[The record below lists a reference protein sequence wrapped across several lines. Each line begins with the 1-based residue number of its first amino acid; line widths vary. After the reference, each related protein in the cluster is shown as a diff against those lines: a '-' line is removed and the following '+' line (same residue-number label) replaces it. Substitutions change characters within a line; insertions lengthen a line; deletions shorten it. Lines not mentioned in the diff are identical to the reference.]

1 MANVNDDICIR
12 ITVQNPK
19 GQPLEGTVDLE
30 FQPHDSGETVNV
42 KGQDASK
49 EIDVSGLQRTPI
61 GLYQLTVT
69 PTDVFKPVSQFV
81 TIPASGSVAV
91 TVVIDKGT
99 GGTDGVCIV
108 VTVHNPQGQPLGGTV
123 DLVFTPQKP
132 GNTVTLKAQD
142 TSRDIAVSGLQRSP
156 QGNYQLTVTPTDVAK
171 SATQSVAIPATG
183 FSTVTLVIDKGSGQ
197 QSGPNVVQGNLV
209 FDNGLAAAGI
219 TVRVFHVSF
228 GGQDVKLG
236 EAVSDAQ
243 GKYSI
248 TYTPPGPGLPN
259 VQVRVL
265 DSAGKEVTISA
276 TKYNAAQSET
286 LNLVVPASTH
296 PLAPEFQRLASD
308 MGRSIGGVGNLGQAQ
323 AGQARQDLTLLNQ
336 STNWDARVVA
346 LAATAA
352 QHTATTGLGHDVL
365 YALFRVGLPND
376 PSLLASVPAATVKQA
391 LVKANQ
397 SGIVNFSDQ
406 QITDATTTF
415 ENFASTTLLASVA
428 PGAVSKYTDML
439 SPFVT
444 DPNLQ
449 KSFAGLYFSQP
460 QVSADFWTQ
469 AATLKIPPATLD
481 NLRLQGRFLY
491 LTYNNAQL
499 AGKLQGD
506 IGSLQNLPLLAEK
519 DYHRPDTWKGVL
531 TTLAGGGSVDA
542 LIPSIYTG
550 NTAARLAAYSGDLAR
565 KVRMSFPTQVTAR
578 MIENKEIVAH
588 PDVPA
593 FLKAASAVGY
603 SLGRTPLN
611 AFLNNSGK
619 NLPPLT
625 KEATQ
630 SLKTLHRLFQITPST
645 ESLQAATTAGLTSAF
660 QIASYSKEEFMAKY
674 TTVFPPGEAAW
685 IYGQSQTVSSVTFNF
700 FQMAKQLDTSP
711 PLYGL
716 SGSTADRQN
725 AKKAIVQQ
733 FPSMASLFGNL
744 DFCECE
750 DCRSVLSPAA
760 YFVDVLDLLG
770 EHSTPNAA
778 LNTPLDV
785 LIGSAKISG
794 RRPDLGVIPL
804 TCENTNTAMP
814 YVDLVNE
821 ILEYYIA
828 NNNKLDTGLAYDTG
842 SATTA
847 DLTAEPQHILPSVYN
862 TTLKQA
868 VYPLNL
874 PFDLW
879 ISTVRGFLNYFK
891 TPLSQVVDTLRP
903 TDNLE
908 LFTDANAYAYYRAQI
923 LAESLGI
930 SPAEYAVFTV
940 FDTNKWFTLYGYAD
954 EPTAKIALP
963 SAKTLSQLLGLSY
976 QDLTDLMTTG
986 FLNPNLYSLLFQFER
1001 FGIDMSDAFSFTG
1014 QPGYPP
1020 LVDTPPAHDLTD
1032 FENLLTRITQ
1042 QYKTINPAS
1051 TFDAKTWLNTV
1062 LPANYSK
1069 KVLVLADPDSG
1080 CNFTST
1086 TLQYADGSPATPLDF
1101 VKFNLFVR
1109 LWKKLGWTLDE
1120 TDRALQAFFPP
1131 NLPAFTDPGFD
1142 AAFGSAWKTAL
1153 VYLAHLDDLNTRLAP
1168 ALGRVALLPLWVNL
1182 ATQGES
1188 PLYAQLLL
1196 TPSVLNNDFAF
1207 DDPNGQF
1214 PWPAADMPAALGLIS
1229 AHLPAIQGVLSLTSA
1244 EITAILSDAG
1254 IAAPAA
1260 FTLANL
1266 SLCCRY
1272 SLLAQCLQLSVADMI
1287 ALKTMSGL
1295 SPFQAITGTPLNVLA
1310 DDILLDQ
1317 TLAFVKEVVVV
1328 QNSGFTVED
1337 LKYLLRHQ
1345 FDPVGKYQTDPNA
1358 MVALVQTV
1366 ATGISQIRAQNTV
1379 PPVPADMAESLID
1392 QILSGLFPAT
1402 ILKALFTQLTNS
1414 QSYTVTA
1421 GSGTAL
1427 NAPDFILAPEITLS
1441 FDGVKNIQTLVCKGL
1456 LLDWRKADIEALN
1469 QNAALN
1475 GLLSGLLDNVQ
1486 LQARTTLDNS
1496 IADVLGV
1503 WASLVQ
1509 YEAVATGVTQPQA
1522 IADPLGK
1529 LAHADPSLSFTYDV
1543 SDKLQWL
1550 GYRGAL
1556 TAAKLNALTVIN
1568 PSATLATLLG
1578 QVQQQ
1583 ALPAYNEMTG
1593 SLIALGCNLQTYK
1606 ATQSGIALGGQVD
1619 PAVFAAAL
1627 TQAQRSG
1634 TITDP
1639 VPLIQISYDSG
1650 IQTLLC
1656 TGVLTS
1662 AMQGQLAALI
1672 AAPPPVATLLGTLLQ
1687 TVRTQALSEFQPLAK
1702 DLLAPAINDPD
1713 PFVTPFLGA
1722 TSVKQQKFGKAE
1734 LVKVF
1739 LPLLVQKLSRQL
1751 ILQTLSATLASD
1763 PSLTE
1768 ALVTDAALLNDPNN
1782 PGKSLLQTFLAV
1794 GQRGVSAFY
1803 YDKNNALLSS
1813 EIAVTPDKADPTVSR
1828 CHFEGYLQ
1836 PSTDGPYRFF
1846 VELGNAGAYAEF
1858 HLDSPDPTVL
1868 FANPVIQATAAK
1880 DGDEAGQFAQL
1891 KGGAAYHFTLDF
1903 LSLGASGAR
1912 MLIQGET
1919 LPKGPLSQLVLFP
1932 QQTVDSFARAQVL
1945 LAKVLQI
1952 VQGTALD
1959 LREVSYLVSNAA
1971 QFSNLKM
1978 SSLPTEA
1985 SDDTVA
1991 NAQSLFTQFL
2001 TLADYGDLR
2010 KGPAGGTDGLVDV
2023 FGAAATPPGISAI
2036 YYPTANETGVP
2047 QASGIA
2053 ATTDTA
2059 DPTNNKPG
2067 TASCR
2072 FEGYFLVPT
2081 DGAYIFFAELGNAG
2095 AQVTLRIDSPH
2106 GTAPL
2111 ANPIVLQHT
2120 AAADGEEA
2128 SQTVTLTSGV
2138 AYRLTLDFQNLGA
2151 KGASLLVQGDSSL
2164 PKGALNKLLLYP
2176 VSQLPPWMLLAN
2188 LTRRD
2193 AQVVKDVAAALGP
2206 DPHFSNNV
2214 GIRRL
2219 WQAVQLVQIVRLPVA
2234 SLTASTAIID
2244 ANPPFPDVIAANFKN
2259 AVKAQYT
2266 ADQWRP
2272 IAQSVFDP
2280 LRQAKRDALVAYLVA
2295 LPTLGIENSN
2305 QLFEYFLVD
2314 PGMEPIVQTS
2324 RLRLALSSVQTF
2336 VQRCLLNLENG
2347 NTQHPE
2353 RNVSASAIRADW
2365 WEWMKRYRVWQANRE
2380 IFLFP
2385 ENWMEPELR
2394 LDKTDLFQAL
2404 ESELL
2409 QGDVTRDLVED
2420 AFLTYLKGLDVR
2432 ARLDIIASYLD
2443 QDTTNPGN
2451 STLHV
2456 LGRTYGHPHKY
2467 FYRTYSTG
2475 TWSGWVAVTPD
2486 IESNHI
2492 VLAVWRG
2499 RLNVFWL
2506 TFITKQEAPS
2516 GGSGGKNIN
2525 DFGIYDLSSA
2535 IEGSNARPQLQIQ
2548 LHWSEYFQGKWS
2560 NRISTD
2566 VNKFTPI
2573 DVFDG
2578 FTPDHDIYIHVSK
2591 EIDINGNEGA
2601 VKIHLDINLGG
2612 GNGIGSFRVTSKN
2625 CNPDFG
2631 AQYWEEGPGTPYNT
2645 FAVDAT
2651 LGVGQNDSSPLT
2663 ATFESNI
2670 SDNLFTGPS
2679 GIPQTETILKNGS
2692 KFELLTVPNPISP
2705 PFSTSSDF
2713 WDAGGL
2719 VSPFFFHD
2727 NSSPNADSGSQFLDQ
2742 RTYFVQP
2749 SLTETVIDYWFG
2761 WAIGPSTPTVNWYD
2775 PIYLTNI
2782 PVVAQV
2788 PAAGPI
2794 PPNPGDPVYSIFP
2807 MQNLADW
2814 ATSPGVAISY
2824 GGVSIGKT
2832 GGLLNSGLLAVAGAC
2847 ASGAGGVTAL
2857 ATSGA
2862 GRTTTGALT
2871 VVGRQGLIQ
2880 APSAPRAAAP
2890 KPASRQKN
2898 S

>member
-1 MANVNDDICIR
+1 MASTNDDVCIR
-12 ITVQNPK
+12 ITVHDPK
-19 GQPLEGTVDLE
+19 GQPLGGMVDLE
-30 FQPHDSGETVNV
+30 FQPHESGETVTV
-42 KGQDASK
+42 RGQDASK
-49 EIDVSGLQRTPI
+49 EIDVSGLQRTPN

-69 PTDVFKPVSQFV
+69 PTDVFTPVSQFV

-91 TVVIDKGT
+91 TVVIDKGR
-99 GGTDGVCIV
+99 GTADVCIV
-108 VTVHNPQGQPLGGTV
+108 VSVHNPQGKPLGGTV
-123 DLVFTPQKP
+123 DLVFARPKP
-132 GNTVTLKAQD
+132 GSTVTLKAQD
-142 TSRDIAVSGLQRSP
+142 ASKDIPVSGLQRAP

-171 SATQSVAIPATG
+171 PATQSVAIPATG
-183 FSTVTLVIDKGSGQ
+183 FSTVTVVIDKSGGQ
-197 QSGPNVVQGNLV
+197 QSSPNVVQGNLV
-209 FDNGLAAAGI
+209 FDNGLAAGGI
-219 TVRVFHVSF
+219 TVRIFNVSF
-228 GGQDVKLG
+228 GGQDAKLG
-236 EAVSDAQ
+236 EALTDAT

-248 TYTPPGPGLPN
+248 TYTPSSAGLPYL
-259 VQVRVL
+259 QVRVL
-265 DSAGKEVTISA
+265 DSTGKEVTISA
-276 TKYNAAQSET
+276 TKYNAGQSET

-296 PLAPEFQRLASD
+296 PLAPEFQRLADD

-323 AGQARQDLTLLNQ
+323 EGKDRQDLTLLNQ

-346 LAATAA
+346 LGATAA
-352 QHTATTGLGHDVL
+352 QQVATTGLDHGVL

-397 SGIVNFSDQ
+397 AGIVSLTDR
-406 QITDATTTF
+406 QISDATTTF
-415 ENFASTTLLASVA
+415 QNFATTTLLASAA
-428 PGAVSKYTDML
+428 PGAVSKYTEML
-439 SPFVT
+439 SPILE
-444 DPNLQ
+444 DPNQQ
-449 KSFAGLYFSQP
+449 KDFASLYFSQP
-460 QVSADFWTQ
+460 QVSPDFWTQ
-469 AATLKIPPATLD
+469 AANLKIPAATLD
-481 NLRLQGRFLY
+481 NLRLQGKFLY

-499 AGKLQGD
+499 AGKLQSD

-519 DYHRPDTWKGVL
+519 DYHQPDTWQGVL
-531 TTLAGGGSVDA
+531 TTLAGAGGVDA

-550 NTAARLAAYSGDLAR
+550 STATRLAAYSGDLAR
-565 KVRMSFPTQVTAR
+565 KVRVSFPTQVTAR

-588 PDVPA
+588 SDVPA

-619 NLPPLT
+619 SLPALN

-645 ESLQAATTAGLTSAF
+645 ESLQAATKAGLTSAF
-660 QIASYSKEEFMAKY
+660 QIASYSKDEFMAKY
-674 TTVFPPGEAAW
+674 GKLFPPGEAIW
-685 IYGQSQTVSSVTFNF
+685 IHGQSQTVSSVTFNF

-716 SGSTADRQN
+716 SGTAADVQN
-725 AKKAIVQQ
+725 AKNSIVQQ

-770 EHSTPNAA
+770 EHSAPNAA
-778 LNTPLDV
+778 GNTPLDV
-785 LIGSAKISG
+785 LIGSAKIPG

-814 YVDLVNE
+814 YIDLVNE
-821 ILEYYIA
+821 ILEYFIA
-828 NNNKLDTGLAYDTG
+828 HKNQLDTGLAYDTG

-847 DLTAEPQHILPSVYN
+847 DLTAEPQNIQPSVYD
-862 TTLKQA
+862 TFLKQTS
-868 VYPLNL
+868 YPLNL

-891 TPLSQVVDTLRP
+891 TPLSQVVDALRP
-903 TDNLE
+903 ADTLE
-908 LFTDANAYAYYRAQI
+908 LFTDANAYPYYRAQI
-923 LAESLGI
+923 LAEALGF
-930 SPAEYAVFTV
+930 SPSEYAVFTA
-940 FDTNKWFTLYGYAD
+940 FDATKWFALYGYPD
-954 EPTAKIALP
+954 EPTAKAALP
-963 SAKTLSQLLGLSY
+963 SAKTLSQRLGLSY

-1014 QPGYPP
+1014 QPGYPA
-1020 LVDTPPAHDLTD
+1020 LVDNPPNHALTD
-1032 FENLLTRITQ
+1032 FENLLTQITQ
-1042 QYKTINPAS
+1042 EYTTMNAAS
-1051 TFDAKTWLNTV
+1051 KFDAKTWLNTV

-1080 CNFTST
+1080 CNFTDT

-1131 NLPAFTDPGFD
+1131 NLPAFTDPGFN

-1168 ALGRVALLPLWVNL
+1168 ALGRDALLPLWVNL
-1182 ATQGES
+1182 PTQGES
-1188 PLYAQLLL
+1188 PLYAQLFL

-1214 PWPAADMPAALGLIS
+1214 PWPAADMAPGLGLLS
-1229 AHLPAIQGVLSLTSA
+1229 AHLPAIQGVLGLTSA

-1254 IAAPAA
+1254 IASPAA

-1266 SLCCRY
+1266 SVCYRY
-1272 SLLAQCLQLSVADMI
+1272 SMLAQCLQLSVADMI

-1295 SPFQAITGTPLNVLA
+1295 SPFQALTGTPLNVLA

-1358 MVALVQTV
+1358 MVSLVQTV
-1366 ATGISQIRAQNTV
+1366 ATGISQIQAQNTV
-1379 PPVPADMAESLID
+1379 PPIAADTAESLID

-1421 GSGTAL
+1421 PSATGL
-1427 NAPDFILAPEITLS
+1427 NPADFASAPEITLS
-1441 FDGVKNIQTLVCKGL
+1441 FDGITGTQTLVCKGL
-1456 LLDWRKADIEALN
+1456 LPDWRKAEIEALN

-1475 GLLSGLLDNVQ
+1475 ALLSGLLDSVQ
-1486 LQARTTLDNS
+1486 ALVRTTLDNS

-1509 YEAVATGVTQPQA
+1509 YEAVATGVTQPQS
-1522 IADPLGK
+1522 ISDPLGK
-1529 LAHADPSLSFTYDV
+1529 LAQADPSLSFTYDS

-1550 GYRGAL
+1550 GYRGPL
-1556 TAAKLNALTVIN
+1556 TAAKLNTLTAIN

-1593 SLIALGCNLQTYK
+1593 SLIALACNLQTYK
-1606 ATQSGIALGGQVD
+1606 ATQSGVVLGSQVD
-1619 PAVFAAAL
+1619 PAAFSAALAAAH
-1627 TQAQRSG
+1627 QSG
-1634 TITDP
+1634 AITDP

-1650 IQTLLC
+1650 VQTLLC
-1656 TGVLTS
+1656 TGVLTV
-1662 AMQGQLAALI
+1662 AMQGKLAALI
-1672 AAPPPVATLLGTLLQ
+1672 AAPPPVAALLASLLN
-1687 TVRTQALSEFQPLAK
+1687 TVRSQAVSEFQSLAK
-1702 DLLAPAINDPD
+1702 DLLDAAINDPD
-1713 PFVTPFLGA
+1713 PFVTPFLGS

-1739 LPLLVQKLSRQL
+1739 LPLLAQKLSRQL
-1751 ILQTLSATLASD
+1751 IVQTLSATLASD

-1768 ALVTDAALLNDPNN
+1768 ALIADAALLNDPSN

-1794 GQRGVSAFY
+1794 GQKGVSASY
-1803 YDKNNALLSS
+1803 YDKSNTLLGT
-1813 EIAVTPDKADPTVSR
+1813 EIAVTPDKADPAVSR
-1828 CHFEGYLQ
+1828 CHFEGYLE

-1868 FANPVIQATAAK
+1868 FTNPVIQATAAK
-1880 DGDEAGQFAQL
+1880 DGDEAGQFVQL

-1903 LSLGASGAR
+1903 LSLGTSGAR

-1919 LPKGPLSQLVLFP
+1919 LPKGPLSQLVLLP
-1932 QQTVDSFARAQVL
+1932 QQTVDSFSRAEVL
-1945 LAKVLQI
+1945 LSKVLQI

-1971 QFSNLKM
+1971 QFSNLKL
-1978 SSLPTEA
+1978 SSLPTQA
-1985 SDDTVA
+1985 SDDAVA

-2001 TLADYGDLR
+2001 TLADYADLR
-2010 KGPAGGTDGLVDV
+2010 KGPAGGTDKLVDV
-2023 FGAAATPPGISAI
+2023 FEAAATPSGISAN
-2036 YYPTANETGVP
+2036 YYPTANESGVP

-2081 DGAYIFFAELGNAG
+2081 DGAYTFFAELGNAG
-2095 AQVTLRIDSPH
+2095 AQATLRIDSPH

-2138 AYRLTLDFQNLGA
+2138 AYHLTLDFQKLGVE
-2151 KGASLLVQGDSSL
+2151 GASLLVQGDSSL
-2164 PKGALNKLLLYP
+2164 PKGAFSRLLLYP

-2193 AQVVKDVAAALGP
+2193 PQVVKDVATALGP
-2206 DPHFSNNV
+2206 DPHFSNNL
-2214 GIRRL
+2214 GIRRI
-2219 WQAVQLVQIVRLPVA
+2219 WQALQLVQIVRLPVA
-2234 SLTASTAIID
+2234 SLTASTAIIG
-2244 ANPPFPDVIAANFKN
+2244 ANPPLPGVIAANFKN

-2280 LRQAKRDALVAYLVA
+2280 LRRAKRDSLVAYLVA
-2295 LPTLGIENSN
+2295 LPSLGLQNSN

-2347 NTQHPE
+2347 NTQHPD

-2394 LDKTDLFQAL
+2394 LDKTDLFEAL

-2420 AFLTYLKGLDVR
+2420 AFFTYLKGLDVR

-2443 QDTTNPGN
+2443 QDTTSPGN

-2475 TWSGWVAVTPD
+2475 TWSGWVSVTPD

-2492 VLAVWRG
+2492 VLAIWRG

-2506 TFITKQEAPS
+2506 TFITKQQAPS

-2525 DFGIYDLSSA
+2525 DFGINDLSSA

-2573 DVFDG
+2573 GVFAG
-2578 FTPDHDIYIHVSK
+2578 FTPDRDIYIHVSK
-2591 EIDINGNEGA
+2591 EIDSNGNEGA

-2612 GNGIGSFRVTSKN
+2612 GNTIGSFRVTSKN
-2625 CNPDFG
+2625 CDPDFG
-2631 AQYWEEGPGTPYNT
+2631 LQYWEAGPGTPYNT

-2651 LGVGQNDSSPLT
+2651 LGVGQDDSSPLT
-2663 ATFESNI
+2663 ASFESSI

-2679 GIPQTETILKNGS
+2679 GKFQTETILNNGTR
-2692 KFELLTVPNPISP
+2692 FELLTVPNPINP
-2705 PFSTSSDF
+2705 PFATSSDF
-2713 WDAGGL
+2713 WEGGGL
-2719 VSPFFFHD
+2719 VSPFFYHD
-2727 NSSPNADSGSQFLDQ
+2727 NSSPNANSGSPFLDQ

-2749 SLTETVIDYWFG
+2749 SLTEEVVNYWYG
-2761 WAIGPSTPTVNWYD
+2761 WAIGPSTPAVSWYD
-2775 PIYLTNI
+2775 PTYLGSI
-2782 PVVAQV
+2782 PVIAQV
-2788 PAAGPI
+2788 PVAGPV
-2794 PPNPGDPVYSIFP
+2794 PPSPGDPVYSVFP
-2807 MQNLADW
+2807 MRNLADW
-2814 ATSPGVAISY
+2814 ATSPGVAIAY

-2832 GGLLNSGLLAVAGAC
+2832 GGISNTGLTAAAVGA
-2847 ASGAGGVTAL
+2847 SVAGGVAPV
-2857 ATSGA
+2857 ATVESA
-2862 GRTTTGALT
+2862 NTTGVLT
-2871 VVGRQGLIQ
+2871 VVGPQGLIQ
-2880 APSAPRAAAP
+2880 APSAPRVATP
-2890 KPASRQKN
+2890 GVASLHNR